1 VLVDPV
7 LAWFLLSSPLSFE
20 QLAALERFLLPT
32 TGTMVL
38 AVNLA
43 LLKPDNRGVGVTH
56 PLERLDR
63 LDRQQSYLSAKKIYP
78 TVFHRHNCIDER
90 SDWRP
95 RRPIHL
101 GAPVSN
107 LLR

>member
-1 VLVDPV
+1 MLVDPV

-56 PLERLDR
+56 PLDRLDR
-63 LDRQQSYLSAKKIYP
+63 LDRQPKLSLCQKI
-78 TVFHRHNCIDER
+78 
-90 SDWRP
+90 
-95 RRPIHL
+95 
-101 GAPVSN
+101 
-107 LLR
+107 